1 MSLKFIMKK
10 ILSEVTGSVW
20 KVMAQPGQALQAGDT
35 ILVVESMKM
44 EIPVTCEQ
52 AGTLREVFVAESE
65 MVQEGQWLATLD

>member
-1 MSLKFIMKK
+1 MKK

-20 KVMAQPGQALQAGDT
+20 KVAAQPGQALQAGDT

-44 EIPVTCEQ
+44 EIPVTCEHP
-52 AGTLREVFVAESE
+52 GTLREVFVAEGE

>member
-1 MSLKFIMKK
+1 MKK